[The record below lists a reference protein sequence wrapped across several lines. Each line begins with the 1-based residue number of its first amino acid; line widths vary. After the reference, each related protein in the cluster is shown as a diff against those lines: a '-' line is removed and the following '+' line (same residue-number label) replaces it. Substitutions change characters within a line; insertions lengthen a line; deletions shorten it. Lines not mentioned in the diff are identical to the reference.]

1 MAVLVYFFGVFP
13 PITVTDG
20 HTTDDPPLVKKN
32 RLLINRFDKFAFFK
46 VKKWRYPPPPTRCC
60 APHRLDRD
68 IVIGTEKIQNK
79 TFSSFF
85 LQKPLFMTLKK
96 KHAHPPTVSLLR

>member
-1 MAVLVYFFGVFP
+1 MILMAVLVYFFGVFP

-46 VKKWRYPPPPTRCC
+46 VKKWRYPPHPVLCT
-60 APHRLDRD
+60 
-68 IVIGTEKIQNK
+68 T
-79 TFSSFF
+79 SS
-85 LQKPLFMTLKK
+85 
-96 KHAHPPTVSLLR
+96 